1 MRKLK
6 EARGFDVAIAKL
18 IDKLAGKVS
27 NLELTFNNLTLEFVG
42 LKAKLNGSI
51 RMDILY
57 ASEKK

>member
-1 MRKLK
+1 MK
-6 EARGFDVAIAKL
+6 EAKGFDVAIAKL

-27 NLELTFNNLTLEFVG
+27 NLELTFNNLTLEFIG

>member
-1 MRKLK
+1 MK
-6 EARGFDVAIAKL
+6 ETKGFDVAIAKL

-27 NLELTFNNLTLEFVG
+27 NLELTFNDLTLEFVG
-42 LKAKLNGSI
+42 VKAKLNGSV